1 MLQEIHIQNY
11 AVIANQTV
19 EFHPGFNVLTGETG
33 SGKSI
38 LVDALDLA
46 LGERASPDVIR
57 TGTDRATVTAVFRVE
72 AAGGNAR
79 KQGGGMPPPWFEWLE
94 RYGVGGE
101 NESEIILRREI
112 LAAGR
117 SRLLVNDQPVTLAA
131 VKELAPLLVEVH
143 GQGEHASLMQRE
155 SQLDLLDTYAGVG
168 EHLAAVRSLFA
179 KRRELEREWTELTQ
193 NEQERLRVL
202 DLLRFQVD
210 ELTSASLA
218 PGEDERLDAER
229 TVLRNLDKIRLAAAA
244 AYASLYENEG
254 SALERLAEV
263 DRALVELARY
273 DPALES
279 YRETAFAARAAL
291 DDLARAL
298 GDYLGRLEADPT
310 RLDQVEERLALLA
323 QLKRKYGGTVQ
334 EILAFSGRAHEDLA
348 RLEHADE
355 RREEVRRQLAA
366 ASESYDKAAG
376 GLSRDRRAA
385 ASRLSG
391 EVRKELSHL
400 GMEKARFAIEFEGG
414 GAGAAPNA
422 STDLPKS
429 AGGPK
434 GFDRLTFLV
443 SPNPGEELK
452 PLDRVASGGEISR
465 LMLALKTVIAAS
477 AVNAS
482 DSTRTR
488 TVVFDEVDAGIGGR
502 VADSVGERLK
512 RLSRESQVLSVTHL
526 PQIACFA
533 DHHYSVEKVER
544 GGRTFTTVQYLAT
557 ERGARH
563 RARPHAVRTA
573 DHGSR
578 PGTRQRHAEAWFAI
592 AFFSRTSTGS
602 TIVRVSK
609 SGVRHPATSSASAC
623 FHAGDFV
630 LRRRSS
636 STGCLHISSLGSPA
650 LPWRS

>member
-33 SGKSI
+33 SGKSV

-57 TGTDRATVTAVFRVE
+57 TGADRATVTAVFRADTVR
-72 AAGGNAR
+72 GNVR
-79 KQGGGMPPPWFEWLE
+79 KQGAGMPPPWFEWLE

-101 NESEIILRREI
+101 NENELILRREI
-112 LAAGR
+112 QAGGR

-143 GQGEHASLMQRE
+143 VQGEHASLLQRE
-155 SQLDLLDTYAGVG
+155 AQLNLLDAFAGNA
-168 EHLAAVRSLFA
+168 EQLAEVRKLFA
-179 KRRELEREWTELTQ
+179 QRQEIERVWTELTQ
-193 NEQERLRVL
+193 SEQERLRVL

-210 ELTSASLA
+210 ELTSAGVT
-218 PGEDERLDAER
+218 PGEDDRLDAER
-229 TVLRNLDKIRLAAAA
+229 AVLRNLDKIRLAATG

-254 SALERLAEV
+254 SALEQLAAA

-273 DPALES
+273 DPALEA

-291 DDLARAL
+291 DDVARAL
-298 GDYLGRLEADPT
+298 GDYLGRLEADPA
-310 RLDQVEERLALLA
+310 RLDLVEERLALLA

-334 EILAFSGRAHEDLA
+334 EILEFAERARTDLA
-348 RLEHADE
+348 RLEHVDE
-355 RREEVRRQLAA
+355 RREEVRCQFAA
-366 ASESYDKAAG
+366 ANEEYDKAAG
-376 GLSRDRRAA
+376 ALSRDRRAA
-385 ASRLSG
+385 ASRLSV

-400 GMEKARFAIEFEGG
+400 GMEKSRFEIEFEE
-414 GAGAAPNA
+414 AAAVPA
-422 STDLPKS
+422 TVPARMADSLKS
-429 AGGPK
+429 VGGPK
-434 GFDRLTFLV
+434 GFDRITFLV

-465 LMLALKTVIAAS
+465 LMLALKTVIAGS
-477 AVNAS
+477 ADHANENA
-482 DSTRTR
+482 RVR

-502 VADSVGERLK
+502 VADSVGGGLK
-512 RLSRESQVLSVTHL
+512 RLSRDGQVLSVTHL

-557 ERGARH
+557 ERERATELARMLSG
-563 RARPHAVRTA
+563 RRITEAVLEHASAMLKR
-573 DHGSR
+573 GSR
-578 PGTRQRHAEAWFAI
+578 
-592 AFFSRTSTGS
+592 
-602 TIVRVSK
+602 
-609 SGVRHPATSSASAC
+609 
-623 FHAGDFV
+623 
-630 LRRRSS
+630 
-636 STGCLHISSLGSPA
+636 
-650 LPWRS
+650 